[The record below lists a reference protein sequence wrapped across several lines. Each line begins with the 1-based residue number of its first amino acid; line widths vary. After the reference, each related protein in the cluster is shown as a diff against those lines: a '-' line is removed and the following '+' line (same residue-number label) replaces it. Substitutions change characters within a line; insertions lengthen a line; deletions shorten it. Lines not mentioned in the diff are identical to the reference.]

1 MRWSS
6 GAGSTRT
13 MTRRCAKTSIERS
26 SGPPTR
32 LKRRRTPTPHHWAA
46 MCMPMPERT
55 LVQAVRD
62 ALYEEMERDDR
73 VCVLGQDV
81 GLKGGVFKATEG
93 LQKRFGAQR
102 VLDMPLAESSI
113 AAVAQGLALEGFLP
127 VAEMQFA
134 DYSYPAFNQIV
145 NEIAKVRY
153 RSNGDFSCP
162 LVIRAPTG
170 GGVRGALYHSQSPEA
185 FYCHL
190 PGLKVVLPSTPA
202 DAKGL
207 LKAAIRD
214 PDPVIFLEPKKLYR
228 AERQDVADGEAALR
242 PLGSAT
248 VVREGV
254 DVTAVTYGFMRA
266 VTLQAAARLAQDGI
280 EVEVIDLRTLRPWD
294 IETCVRSIEKTGRV
308 AVVYEANRMGG
319 FGAEIAAEL
328 AERCFA
334 SLDAPVSR
342 IASPDVPA
350 MPFSPSLEHAF
361 MLNPDKVADG
371 LRRVARY

>member
-1 MRWSS
+1 
-6 GAGSTRT
+6 
-13 MTRRCAKTSIERS
+13 
-26 SGPPTR
+26 
-32 LKRRRTPTPHHWAA
+32 
-46 MCMPMPERT
+46 MPERN

-62 ALYEEMERDDR
+62 ALFEEMERDER
-73 VCVLGQDV
+73 VCVLGEDV

-93 LQKRFGAQR
+93 LQQRFGAQR
-102 VLDMPLAESSI
+102 VLDTPLAESSI
-113 AAVAQGLALEGFLP
+113 AAVAEGLALEGYLP

-145 NEIAKVRY
+145 NEIARIRY
-153 RSNGDFSCP
+153 RSNGDFGCP

-185 FYCHL
+185 FYCHV
-190 PGLKVVLPSTPA
+190 PGLKVLLPSTPA

-228 AERQDVADGEAALR
+228 AERQPLAEGDSALVPIGEAAL
-242 PLGSAT
+242 
-248 VVREGV
+248 VRAGT
-254 DVTAVTYGFMRA
+254 DLTAITYGYMRV
-266 VTLQAAARLAQDGI
+266 VTTQAAAELSREGI
-280 EVEVIDLRTLRPWD
+280 DVEVIDLRTLRPWD
-294 IETCVRSIEKTGRV
+294 IEACVRSVEKTGRL
-308 AVVYEANRMGG
+308 AVVYEANRTGG

-334 SLDAPVSR
+334 SLDAPVTR

-350 MPFSPSLEHAF
+350 MPFSPTLEHAF
-361 MLNPDKVADG
+361 MLNSDKVGAG
-371 LRRVARY
+371 LRRLARY

>member
-1 MRWSS
+1 MR
-6 GAGSTRT
+6 
-13 MTRRCAKTSIERS
+13 
-26 SGPPTR
+26 
-32 LKRRRTPTPHHWAA
+32 
-46 MCMPMPERT
+46 MPERT

-93 LQKRFGAQR
+93 LQQRFGAQR
-102 VLDMPLAESSI
+102 VMDMPLAESSI
-113 AAVAQGLALEGFLP
+113 AAVAQGLALEGFVP

-185 FYCHL
+185 FYCHV

-214 PDPVIFLEPKKLYR
+214 ADPVIFLEPKKLYR
-228 AERQDVADGEAALR
+228 AERQDLALGEAALQ
-242 PLGSAT
+242 PLGAAA
-248 VVREGV
+248 VVRQGAHL
-254 DVTAVTYGFMRA
+254 TAVTYGYMRA
-266 VTLQAAARLAQDGI
+266 VTMQAAARLSPDGI
-280 EVEVIDLRTLRPWD
+280 EVQIIDLRTLRPWD
-294 IETCVRSIEKTGRV
+294 VETCVRSIEQTGRV
-308 AVVYEANRMGG
+308 AVVYEANRSGG

-350 MPFSPSLEHAF
+350 MPFSPSLEYAF
-361 MLNPDKVADG
+361 MLNPDTVADG
-371 LRRVARY
+371 LRRLARY

>member
-1 MRWSS
+1 
-6 GAGSTRT
+6 
-13 MTRRCAKTSIERS
+13 
-26 SGPPTR
+26 
-32 LKRRRTPTPHHWAA
+32 
-46 MCMPMPERT
+46 
-55 LVQAVRD
+55 
-62 ALYEEMERDDR
+62 
-73 VCVLGQDV
+73 
-81 GLKGGVFKATEG
+81 
-93 LQKRFGAQR
+93 
-102 VLDMPLAESSI
+102 
-113 AAVAQGLALEGFLP
+113 

-134 DYSYPAFNQIV
+134 DYSFPAFNQIV

-153 RSNGDFSCP
+153 RSNGDFGCP

-185 FYCHL
+185 FYCHV

-228 AERQDVADGEAALR
+228 AERQEVGDGDAAVLPIGVATIVR
-242 PLGSAT
+242 PGTDL
-248 VVREGV
+248 
-254 DVTAVTYGFMRA
+254 TAVTYGFMRA
-266 VTLQAAARLAQDGI
+266 VTIQAASRLSADGI
-280 EVEVIDLRTLRPWD
+280 EVEIIDLRSLRPWD
-294 IETCVRSIEKTGRV
+294 VESCVRSIEKTGRV
-308 AVVYEANRMGG
+308 AVVYEANRTGG

>member
-1 MRWSS
+1 
-6 GAGSTRT
+6 
-13 MTRRCAKTSIERS
+13 
-26 SGPPTR
+26 
-32 LKRRRTPTPHHWAA
+32 
-46 MCMPMPERT
+46 MPERN

-62 ALYEEMERDDR
+62 ALDEEMARDER
-73 VCVLGQDV
+73 VCVLGEDV

-93 LQKRFGAQR
+93 LQARYGAQR
-102 VLDMPLAESSI
+102 VLDTPLAESSI
-113 AAVAQGLALEGFLP
+113 AAVAQGLALEGWRP
-127 VAEMQFA
+127 VAEMQFV
-134 DYSYPAFNQIV
+134 DYSFPAFNQIV

-153 RSNGDFSCP
+153 RSNGDFACP

-185 FYCHL
+185 FFCHV
-190 PGLKVVLPSTPA
+190 PGLKVVLPSTPR

-228 AERQDVADGEAALR
+228 AERQEIAEGEAALL
-242 PLGSAT
+242 PLGAAA
-248 VVREGV
+248 VIREGV
-254 DVTAVTYGFMRA
+254 DVTAVTYGYMRA
-266 VTLQAAARLAQDGI
+266 VTAQAADRLSQDGI
-280 EVEVIDLRTLRPWD
+280 EIEIIDLRTLRPWD
-294 IETCVRSIEKTGRV
+294 VETCVRSIHKTGRV
-308 AVVYEANRMGG
+308 VVIYEANRTGG

-350 MPFSPSLEHAF
+350 MPFSPTLEHAF

>member
-1 MRWSS
+1 
-6 GAGSTRT
+6 
-13 MTRRCAKTSIERS
+13 
-26 SGPPTR
+26 
-32 LKRRRTPTPHHWAA
+32 
-46 MCMPMPERT
+46 MCMPMPERN

-73 VCVLGQDV
+73 VCILGEDV
-81 GLKGGVFKATEG
+81 GRKGGVFKATEG
-93 LQKRFGAQR
+93 LQQRFGAQR
-102 VLDMPLAESSI
+102 VLDTPLAESGI

-134 DYSYPAFNQIV
+134 DYSFPAFNQIV

-185 FYCHL
+185 FYCHV

-228 AERQDVADGEAALR
+228 AARQEVGDGDAAVL
-242 PLGSAT
+242 PIGVAT
-248 VVREGV
+248 VARQGG
-254 DVTAVTYGFMRA
+254 DLTAVTYGYMRA
-266 VTLQAAARLAQDGI
+266 VTVQAASRLSADGI
-280 EVEVIDLRTLRPWD
+280 EVEIIDLRTLRPWD
-294 IETCVRSIEKTGRV
+294 VDSCVQSIEKTGRV
-308 AVVYEANRMGG
+308 AVVYEANRSGG
-319 FGAEIAAEL
+319 WGAEVAAEL

-350 MPFSPSLEHAF
+350 MPFSPTLEHAF

>member
-1 MRWSS
+1 M
-6 GAGSTRT
+6 ADT
-13 MTRRCAKTSIERS
+13 
-26 SGPPTR
+26 
-32 LKRRRTPTPHHWAA
+32 
-46 MCMPMPERT
+46 CMPMPERT

-62 ALYEEMERDDR
+62 ALYEEMEREDR

-93 LQKRFGAQR
+93 LQLRFGANR
-102 VLDMPLAESSI
+102 VMDMPLAESSI
-113 AAVAQGLALEGFLP
+113 AAVAQGLALEGFRP

-185 FYCHL
+185 FYCHV

-228 AERQDVADGEAALR
+228 AERQDLAEGDAALL
-242 PLGSAT
+242 PLGSAA
-248 VVREGV
+248 VVRQGR
-254 DVTAVTYGFMRA
+254 DLTAITYGYMRA
-266 VTLQAAARLAQDGI
+266 VTMQAAARLSTDGI

-294 IETCVRSIEKTGRV
+294 VETCVHSIQKTGR
-308 AVVYEANRMGG
+308 G
-319 FGAEIAAEL
+319 I
-328 AERCFA
+328 
-334 SLDAPVSR
+334 
-342 IASPDVPA
+342 
-350 MPFSPSLEHAF
+350 
-361 MLNPDKVADG
+361 
-371 LRRVARY
+371 RRGDRG

>member
-1 MRWSS
+1 
-6 GAGSTRT
+6 
-13 MTRRCAKTSIERS
+13 
-26 SGPPTR
+26 
-32 LKRRRTPTPHHWAA
+32 
-46 MCMPMPERT
+46 MPERN

-62 ALYEEMERDDR
+62 ALDEEMARDAR
-73 VCVLGQDV
+73 VCVLGEDV

-93 LQKRFGAQR
+93 LQSRYGAQR
-102 VLDMPLAESSI
+102 VLDTPLAESSI
-113 AAVAQGLALEGFLP
+113 AAVAQGLALEGFRP
-127 VAEMQFA
+127 VAEMQFV

-185 FYCHL
+185 FFCHV
-190 PGLKVVLPSTPA
+190 PGLKVVLPSTPR

-207 LKAAIRD
+207 LKAAVRD

-228 AERQDVADGEAALR
+228 AERQEVAEGDAALL
-242 PLGSAT
+242 PLGAAA

-254 DVTAVTYGFMRA
+254 DVTAVTYGYMRV
-266 VTLQAAARLAQDGI
+266 VTAQAAARLSQDGI
-280 EVEVIDLRTLRPWD
+280 EVEIIDLRTLRPWD
-294 IETCVRSIEKTGRV
+294 VETCVRSIHKTGRV
-308 AVVYEANRMGG
+308 AVIYEANRTGG
-319 FGAEIAAEL
+319 FGAEVAAEL

-350 MPFSPSLEHAF
+350 MPFNASLEHAF

-371 LRRVARY
+371 LRRIARY

>member
-1 MRWSS
+1 
-6 GAGSTRT
+6 
-13 MTRRCAKTSIERS
+13 
-26 SGPPTR
+26 
-32 LKRRRTPTPHHWAA
+32 
-46 MCMPMPERT
+46 MPERN

-62 ALYEEMERDDR
+62 ALDEEMARDDR
-73 VCVLGQDV
+73 VCVLGEDV

-93 LQKRFGAQR
+93 LQSRYGAQR
-102 VLDMPLAESSI
+102 VLDTPLAESSI
-113 AAVAQGLALEGFLP
+113 AAVAQGLSLEGFRP
-127 VAEMQFA
+127 VAEMQFV
-134 DYSYPAFNQIV
+134 DYSLLGFNQIV

-153 RSNGDFSCP
+153 RSNGDFFCP

-185 FYCHL
+185 FFCHV
-190 PGLKVVLPSTPA
+190 PGLKVVLPSTPR

-228 AERQDVADGEAALR
+228 AERQEVADGEAALL
-242 PLGSAT
+242 PLGAAA
-248 VVREGV
+248 VVRDGV
-254 DVTAVTYGFMRA
+254 DVTAVTYGYMRA
-266 VTLQAAARLAQDGI
+266 VTAQAAARLSQDGI
-280 EVEVIDLRTLRPWD
+280 EVEIIDLRTLRPWD
-294 IETCVRSIEKTGRV
+294 VEICVRSIHKTGRV
-308 AVVYEANRMGG
+308 AVIYEANRAGG
-319 FGAEIAAEL
+319 FGAEVAAEL

-350 MPFSPSLEHAF
+350 MPFSPTLEHAF

>member
-1 MRWSS
+1 
-6 GAGSTRT
+6 
-13 MTRRCAKTSIERS
+13 
-26 SGPPTR
+26 
-32 LKRRRTPTPHHWAA
+32 
-46 MCMPMPERT
+46 
-55 LVQAVRD
+55 
-62 ALYEEMERDDR
+62 
-73 VCVLGQDV
+73 
-81 GLKGGVFKATEG
+81 
-93 LQKRFGAQR
+93 
-102 VLDMPLAESSI
+102 
-113 AAVAQGLALEGFLP
+113 
-127 VAEMQFA
+127 
-134 DYSYPAFNQIV
+134 
-145 NEIAKVRY
+145 
-153 RSNGDFSCP
+153 

-185 FYCHL
+185 FYCHV

-228 AERQDVADGEAALR
+228 GERQDVADGEAAVR

-248 VVREGV
+248 VVREGL
-254 DVTAVTYGFMRA
+254 DLTAVTYGYMRA
-266 VTLQAAARLAQDGI
+266 VTAQAAARLSQDGI

-308 AVVYEANRMGG
+308 AVVYEANRTGG

-334 SLDAPVSR
+334 SLDAPVIR

>member
-1 MRWSS
+1 M
-6 GAGSTRT
+6 A
-13 MTRRCAKTSIERS
+13 ERN
-26 SGPPTR
+26 
-32 LKRRRTPTPHHWAA
+32 
-46 MCMPMPERT
+46 

-62 ALYEEMERDDR
+62 ALYEEMDRDPR
-73 VCVLGQDV
+73 VCVLGEDV
-81 GLKGGVFKATEG
+81 GRKGGVFKATEG
-93 LQKRFGAQR
+93 LQQRFGADR
-102 VLDMPLAESSI
+102 VLDTPLAESSI
-113 AAVAQGLALEGFLP
+113 AAVSQGLALEGYLP

-145 NEIAKVRY
+145 NEIARIRY

-185 FYCHL
+185 FYCHV
-190 PGLKVVLPSTPA
+190 PGLKVVLPSTPI

-207 LKAAIRD
+207 LKASIRD

-228 AERQDVADGEAALR
+228 AERQEVPDGDAALL
-242 PLGSAT
+242 PLGRAA
-248 VVREGV
+248 VVREGT
-254 DVTAVTYGFMRA
+254 DVSAITYGYMRA
-266 VTLQAAARLAQDGI
+266 VTLQAAQRLASDGI

-294 IETCVRSIEKTGRV
+294 VDCCARSIQKTGR
-308 AVVYEANRMGG
+308 AVVIYEANRTGG
-319 FGAEIAAEL
+319 FGAEVAAEL

-334 SLDAPVSR
+334 SLDAPIIR

-350 MPFSPSLEHAF
+350 MPFSPALEHAF

-371 LRRVARY
+371 LRRIARY

>member
-1 MRWSS
+1 RECATRCSS
-6 GAGSTRT
+6 VAGCRRRPIRPCVMTST
-13 MTRRCAKTSIERS
+13 ERS
-26 SGPPTR
+26 
-32 LKRRRTPTPHHWAA
+32 RRRPRWPRRRLSRSQARSAVTST
-46 MCMPMPERT
+46 PMPERT

-93 LQKRFGAQR
+93 LQRRFGAQR
-102 VLDMPLAESSI
+102 VLDMPLAEASI
-113 AAVAQGLALEGFLP
+113 AAGAQGLALEGYRP

-185 FYCHL
+185 FYCHV

-207 LKAAIRD
+207 LK
-214 PDPVIFLEPKKLYR
+214 
-228 AERQDVADGEAALR
+228 
-242 PLGSAT
+242 
-248 VVREGV
+248 
-254 DVTAVTYGFMRA
+254 
-266 VTLQAAARLAQDGI
+266 
-280 EVEVIDLRTLRPWD
+280 
-294 IETCVRSIEKTGRV
+294 
-308 AVVYEANRMGG
+308 
-319 FGAEIAAEL
+319 
-328 AERCFA
+328 
-334 SLDAPVSR
+334 
-342 IASPDVPA
+342 
-350 MPFSPSLEHAF
+350 
-361 MLNPDKVADG
+361 
-371 LRRVARY
+371 

>member
-1 MRWSS
+1 
-6 GAGSTRT
+6 
-13 MTRRCAKTSIERS
+13 
-26 SGPPTR
+26 
-32 LKRRRTPTPHHWAA
+32 
-46 MCMPMPERT
+46 MPERN

-62 ALYEEMERDDR
+62 ALYEEMERDER
-73 VCVLGQDV
+73 VCVLGEDV

-93 LQKRFGAQR
+93 LQQRFGAQR
-102 VLDMPLAESSI
+102 VLDTPLAESSI
-113 AAVAQGLALEGFLP
+113 AAVAQGLALEGFIP

-185 FYCHL
+185 FYCHV
-190 PGLKVVLPSTPA
+190 PGLKVILPSTPA

-228 AERQDVADGEAALR
+228 AERQELAEGDAALVPMR
-242 PLGSAT
+242 SAA
-248 VVREGV
+248 VVREGT
-254 DVTAVTYGFMRA
+254 DLTAVTYGYMRA
-266 VTLQAAARLAQDGI
+266 VTAQAAARLSLDGI
-280 EVEVIDLRTLRPWD
+280 EVEIVDLRTLAPWD
-294 IETCVRSIEKTGRV
+294 VETCVQSIGKTGRL
-308 AVVYEANRMGG
+308 AVVYEANRTGG
-319 FGAEIAAEL
+319 FGAEVAAEL

-350 MPFSPSLEHAF
+350 MPFNPTLEHAF
-361 MLNPDKVADG
+361 MLNPDSVADG

>member
-1 MRWSS
+1 MPACARR
-6 GAGSTRT
+6 ST
-13 MTRRCAKTSIERS
+13 ARS
-26 SGPPTR
+26 SEPPSRLRRPPTPKPDH
-32 LKRRRTPTPHHWAA
+32 LAVT
-46 MCMPMPERT
+46 CMRMTERT

-93 LQKRFGAQR
+93 LQQRFGAER
-102 VLDMPLAESSI
+102 VMDMPLAESSI
-113 AAVAQGLALEGFLP
+113 AAVAQGLALEGFTP

-145 NEIAKVRY
+145 NEIAKVPY

-185 FYCHL
+185 FYCHV
-190 PGLKVVLPSTPA
+190 PGLKVILPSTPA

-228 AERQDVADGEAALR
+228 ADRQAVAEGEAALR
-242 PLGSAT
+242 PPGSAA
-248 VVREGV
+248 VVRQGTDLTV
-254 DVTAVTYGFMRA
+254 VTYGYMRA
-266 VTLQAAARLAQDGI
+266 VTAHAADRLSVDGI
-280 EVEVIDLRTLRPWD
+280 DVEIIDLRT
-294 IETCVRSIEKTGRV
+294 
-308 AVVYEANRMGG
+308 
-319 FGAEIAAEL
+319 
-328 AERCFA
+328 
-334 SLDAPVSR
+334 
-342 IASPDVPA
+342 
-350 MPFSPSLEHAF
+350 
-361 MLNPDKVADG
+361 
-371 LRRVARY
+371 